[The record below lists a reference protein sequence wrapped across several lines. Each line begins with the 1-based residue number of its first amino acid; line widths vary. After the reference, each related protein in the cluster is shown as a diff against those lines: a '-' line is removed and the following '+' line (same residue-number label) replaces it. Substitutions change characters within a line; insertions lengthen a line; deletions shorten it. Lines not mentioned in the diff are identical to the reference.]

1 MIYLQLFLSFLKIG
15 LFGFGGGLAIFSLI
29 QHEIEVHGWMT
40 QEEFVD
46 ILAVSQVTPGPIGI
60 NCATYVGYTATGNVW
75 GSLLA
80 TTAIIIPSLIIMLS
94 ICKVYFIISTR
105 FQHNIYFNRTMHM
118 LRLSVL
124 GMIGAAALLL
134 MKPVGQPSVSFI
146 DWRSWLI
153 FATVCF
159 FTLLPMFF
167 MKKGNGQTNT
177 ENSPQTKS
185 AVFLKTALNLISHPI
200 ILIIFAGLAGYLI
213 YLP

>member
-75 GSLLA
+75 GSVLA
-80 TTAIIIPSLIIMLS
+80 TTAIVIPSLIIMLA

-105 FQHNIYFNRTMHM
+105 FQRNIYFTRTMHT

-124 GMIGAAALLL
+124 GMIAAAALLL
-134 MKPVGQPSVSFI
+134 IKPANQPSVSFI
-146 DWRSWLI
+146 DWRSWVI
-153 FATVCF
+153 FAVVCV
-159 FTLLPMFF
+159 FTILPMFI
-167 MKKGNGQTNT
+167 KKPDFIGNSTLQ
-177 ENSPQTKS
+177 KS
-185 AVFLKTALNLISHPI
+185 AAFFRSALQIISHPI
-200 ILIIFAGLAGYLI
+200 LLIVLAGVAGYFI
-213 YLP
+213 YG

>member
-29 QHEIEVHGWMT
+29 QHEVEQYGWMT

-46 ILAVSQVTPGPIGI
+46 ILAISQVTPGPIGI

-80 TTAIIIPSLIIMLS
+80 TTAIVIPSLVIMLS
-94 ICKVYFIISTR
+94 ICKVYFVISSR
-105 FQHNIYFNRTMHM
+105 FQHNIYFTRTMHM

-124 GMIGAAALLL
+124 GLIGAAALLL

-146 DWRSWLI
+146 DGSSWLI
-153 FATVCF
+153 FAITC
-159 FTLLPMFF
+159 LLTIAPMFI
-167 MKKGNGQTNT
+167 K
-177 ENSPQTKS
+177 KS
-185 AVFLKTALNLISHPI
+185 ANPLKSALNLLSHPI
-200 ILIIFAGLAGYLI
+200 LLIILAGVAGYFI
-213 YLP
+213 YS

>member
-29 QHEIEVHGWMT
+29 QHEVEIHGWMT

-46 ILAVSQVTPGPIGI
+46 ILAISQVTPGPIGI

-80 TTAIIIPSLIIMLS
+80 TTAIVIPSLIIMLS

-105 FQHNIYFNRTMHM
+105 FQHNIYFTRTMHT

-124 GMIGAAALLL
+124 GMIAAAALLL
-134 MKPVGQPSVSFI
+134 IRPMGQPSVSFI
-146 DWRSWLI
+146 DWKSWTI
-153 FATVCF
+153 FGIVCVL
-159 FTLLPMFF
+159 TILPLFI
-167 MKKGNGQTNT
+167 K
-177 ENSPQTKS
+177 KS
-185 AVFLKTALNLISHPI
+185 ANWLESALNIISHPI
-200 ILIIFAGLAGYLI
+200 LLIVLAGIAGYII
-213 YLP
+213 YS

>member
-29 QHEIEVHGWMT
+29 QHEIEKYGWMT

-60 NCATYVGYTATGNVW
+60 NCATYVGYTATGTVW

-80 TTAIIIPSLIIMLS
+80 TIAIVIPSLVIMLS
-94 ICKVYFIISTR
+94 ICKVYFVISSR
-105 FQHNIYFNRTMHM
+105 FQHNIYFTRTMHM

-134 MKPVGQPSVSFI
+134 IKPINQPSVSFI
-146 DWRSWLI
+146 DWHSWVI
-153 FATVCF
+153 FVVACIITI
-159 FTLLPMFF
+159 
-167 MKKGNGQTNT
+167 
-177 ENSPQTKS
+177 SPL
-185 AVFLKTALNLISHPI
+185 FLKTFQSKGLKIHSVWRKSLQIISNPILLI
-200 ILIIFAGLAGYLI
+200 ILSGVVGYLI
-213 YLP
+213 YA

>member
-29 QHEIEVHGWMT
+29 QHEVEQYGWMT

-46 ILAVSQVTPGPIGI
+46 ILAISQVTPGPIGI

-80 TTAIIIPSLIIMLS
+80 TTAIVIPSLVIMLS
-94 ICKVYFIISTR
+94 ICKVYFVISSR
-105 FQHNIYFNRTMHM
+105 FQHNIYFTRTMHM

-124 GMIGAAALLL
+124 GLIGAAALLL

-146 DWRSWLI
+146 DGSSWLI
-153 FATVCF
+153 FAVTC
-159 FTLLPMFF
+159 LLTIAPMFI
-167 MKKGNGQTNT
+167 K
-177 ENSPQTKS
+177 KS
-185 AVFLKTALNLISHPI
+185 ATPLKSALNIISHPI
-200 ILIIFAGLAGYLI
+200 LLIILAGVAGYCI
-213 YLP
+213 YS

>member
-29 QHEIEVHGWMT
+29 QHEIEKYGWMT

-46 ILAVSQVTPGPIGI
+46 ILAISQVTPGPIGI

-80 TTAIIIPSLIIMLS
+80 TTAIVIPSLVIMLS
-94 ICKVYFIISTR
+94 ICKVYFVISSR
-105 FQHNIYFNRTMHM
+105 FQRNIYFTRTMHM

-124 GMIGAAALLL
+124 GLIGAAALLL

-146 DWRSWLI
+146 DGSSWII
-153 FATVCF
+153 FAITC
-159 FTLLPMFF
+159 LLTIAPMFI
-167 MKKGNGQTNT
+167 K
-177 ENSPQTKS
+177 KS
-185 AVFLKTALNLISHPI
+185 ADSLKSALNILSHPI
-200 ILIIFAGLAGYLI
+200 LLIILAGIAGYLI
-213 YLP
+213 Y

>member
-29 QHEIEVHGWMT
+29 QHEVELHGWMT

-80 TTAIIIPSLIIMLS
+80 TVAIVIPSLVIMLS
-94 ICKVYFIISTR
+94 ICKVYFVIRSR
-105 FQHNIYFNRTMHM
+105 FQRNIYFQNTMHT

-134 MKPVGQPSVSFI
+134 IRPMGQPSVSFI
-146 DWRSWLI
+146 DWKSWVI
-153 FATVCF
+153 FSVVCIL
-159 FTLLPMFF
+159 TLVPMFI
-167 MKKGNGQTNT
+167 K
-177 ENSPQTKS
+177 KS
-185 AVFLKTALNLISHPI
+185 ANLLQSALNVISHPI
-200 ILIIFAGLAGYLI
+200 TLIVLAGVAGYLI
-213 YLP
+213 YQ

>member
-29 QHEIEVHGWMT
+29 QHEVEQYGWMT

-46 ILAVSQVTPGPIGI
+46 ILAISQVTPGPIGI

-80 TTAIIIPSLIIMLS
+80 TTAIVIPSLVIMLS
-94 ICKVYFIISTR
+94 ICKVYFVISSR
-105 FQHNIYFNRTMHM
+105 FQRNIYFTRTMHM

-124 GMIGAAALLL
+124 GLIGAAALLL

-146 DWRSWLI
+146 DGSSWII
-153 FATVCF
+153 FAITC
-159 FTLLPMFF
+159 LLTIAPMF
-167 MKKGNGQTNT
+167 MKKSAN
-177 ENSPQTKS
+177 PLKS
-185 AVFLKTALNLISHPI
+185 ALNILSHPI
-200 ILIIFAGLAGYLI
+200 LLIILAGVAGYFI
-213 YLP
+213 YS

>member
-29 QHEIEVHGWMT
+29 QHEIEKYGWMT

-46 ILAVSQVTPGPIGI
+46 ILAISQVTPGPIGI

-80 TTAIIIPSLIIMLS
+80 TTAIVIPSLVIMLS
-94 ICKVYFIISTR
+94 ICKVYFVISSR
-105 FQHNIYFNRTMHM
+105 FQHNIYFTRTMHM

-124 GMIGAAALLL
+124 GLIGAAALLL

-146 DWRSWLI
+146 DGSSWLI
-153 FATVCF
+153 FAITCIL
-159 FTLLPMFF
+159 TIAPMFI
-167 MKKGNGQTNT
+167 K
-177 ENSPQTKS
+177 KS
-185 AVFLKTALNLISHPI
+185 ATPLKAALNIISHPI
-200 ILIIFAGLAGYLI
+200 LLIILAGVAGYCI
-213 YLP
+213 YS

>member
-46 ILAVSQVTPGPIGI
+46 ILAISQVTPGPIGI
-60 NCATYVGYTATGNVW
+60 NCATYVGYTATGSVW

-80 TTAIIIPSLIIMLS
+80 TVAIVIPSLVIMLS
-94 ICKVYFIISTR
+94 FCKVYFVISTR
-105 FQHNIYFNRTMHM
+105 FQHNIYFTRTMQM

-124 GMIGAAALLL
+124 GMIAAAALLL

-146 DWRSWLI
+146 DWKSWVI
-153 FATVCF
+153 FGGVCL
-159 FTLLPMFF
+159 FTILPMFL
-167 MKKGNGQTNT
+167 KNT
-177 ENSPQTKS
+177 AGVSKKS
-185 AVFLKTALNLISHPI
+185 AEVFKKFINLLSHPI
-200 ILIIFAGLAGYLI
+200 LLIVLAGVAGYVI
-213 YLP
+213 YS